1 MASKSRVGSRE
12 LGGEASGPGGRLG
25 LRVWALGA
33 VAWIVALTVCAGA
46 AWAKSYRLPLV
57 EVSFRLLSDGDAEVE
72 EVRTFRFE
80 GSFTWAEIRR
90 STRGRYGVHGIR
102 YRGVWDADTEEP
114 LAFTQRTE
122 GEEVVLRWTYQ
133 AQDTTRRFRIR
144 YRIEQALQRYADVA
158 QFYWQAVE
166 GDHAPIDR
174 VRIRILLPQPSPGLF
189 KVFVHSRTEPGTLNI
204 PPDAKSTE
212 VELRR
217 VPETSFVE
225 VRVLLDPAVFPAAPL
240 RSGETRESLLAD
252 ERRQAQEAVRRGF
265 GDLAMVGGSV
275 LLALGLVAA
284 YVWTYLRYGREP
296 AVPYEGLYER
306 EPPRPV
312 PPAVV
317 SAILS
322 QSRARPENLARG
334 FAATLLEAARVGYVE
349 IEERE
354 SRGVLGLV
362 RDTDL
367 VYRLTDRGRALL
379 EGRPVEVGPRERPL
393 EPFEGEVLHVVFRRA
408 GSGGEVTSDQLEA
421 WGKRMS
427 GKKSNFL
434 RFAEGWGTTLR
445 GWFEE
450 RYFPLDDPT
459 SEAARNVF
467 VLVLFGVV
475 FLSFALLRSG
485 WWVLPAVVTPVGLL
499 LMGLAAKG
507 LPRRTPE
514 AALEVKRWEAFRGFL
529 ADFSAMKD
537 GGPVLL
543 RLWEKYLVYATAL
556 GVAEKLL
563 ENLKLVAVERDE
575 APPRARWFR
584 ASSGREGVAGN
595 LASLDSLARSF
606 QNFHALSRALASSS
620 GTGGGFSR
628 GGGGGGGGGSS
639 RAG

>member
-1 MASKSRVGSRE
+1 MGSESRGSRVDLAGRGRGSRVG
-12 LGGEASGPGGRLG
+12 LRLG
-25 LRVWALGA
+25 ALGA
-33 VAWIVALTVCAGA
+33 VAWVVAFTLCAGTG
-46 AWAKSYRLPLV
+46 WAKSYHHPLV
-57 EVSFRLLSDGDAEVE
+57 EAHFRLLPDGDAEVE
-72 EVRTFRFE
+72 ELRTFRFR
-80 GSFTWAEIRR
+80 GAFTWAEVRR
-90 STRGRYGVHGIR
+90 NTRGQYGVYGIR
-102 YRGVWDADTEEP
+102 YGGVWDADTGQA
-114 LAFTQRTE
+114 LAFTQRRV
-122 GEEVVLRWTYQ
+122 GDEVVLRWTYR
-133 AQDTTRRFRIR
+133 AQDTTRRFRIH
-144 YRIEQALQRYADVA
+144 YRIERAVQRYADVA

-166 GDHAPIDR
+166 GDHAPVDHVR
-174 VRIRILLPQPSPGLF
+174 VRVLLPRASPDLF
-189 KVFVHSRTEPGTLNI
+189 KVFVHSRAEPGTLRIAPN
-204 PPDAKSTE
+204 AESAE
-212 VELRR
+212 VEVRR

-252 ERRQAQEAVRRGF
+252 ERRQSRQGLVGL
-265 GDLAMVGGSV
+265 LAAGGSA

-306 EPPRPV
+306 EPPRPL

-317 SAILS
+317 SAILT
-322 QSRARPENLARG
+322 QSRARPENVARG
-334 FAATLLEAARVGYVE
+334 FAATLLEAARLGYVE
-349 IEERE
+349 VEERE

-379 EGRPVEVGPRERPL
+379 EGRPVEVGPRERAL
-393 EPFEGEVLHVVFRRA
+393 EPFEVEVLDVAFRRA
-408 GSGGEVTSDQLEA
+408 GSGGEATSDQLEA
-421 WGKRMS
+421 WGKTML

-434 RFAEGWGTTLR
+434 RFVETWGPALR
-445 GWFEE
+445 GWFEQ
-450 RYFPLDDPT
+450 RYFRLDDPT

-475 FLSFALLRSG
+475 FLSFALWRPG

-499 LMGLAAKG
+499 LMGLAVRG

-514 AALEVKRWEAFRGFL
+514 AAVEVRRWEAFRRFL

-537 GGPVLL
+537 AGPVLL
-543 RLWEKYLVYATAL
+543 HLWETYLVYATAL

-563 ENLKLVAVERDE
+563 ENLKLVAVERGE
-575 APPRARWFR
+575 TPAPATWFR
-584 ASSGREGVAGN
+584 PSSGRQGGAGS
-595 LASLDSLARSF
+595 LGSLDALARSF
-606 QNFHALSRALASSS
+606 ANFQALSRALASSS
-620 GTGGGFSR
+620 GAGGGFGG

>member
-1 MASKSRVGSRE
+1 MGSRSGGSRADLGGRPSRVG
-12 LGGEASGPGGRLG
+12 
-25 LRVWALGA
+25 LRVGALG
-33 VAWIVALTVCAGA
+33 VAAWLVALTVCAGA
-46 AWAKSYRLPLV
+46 AWAKSYHHPLV
-57 EVSFRLLSDGDAEVE
+57 EVSFRLLPDGDAEVE
-72 EVRTFRFE
+72 ELRTFRFQ
-80 GSFTWAEIRR
+80 GAFTWAEIRR
-90 STRGRYGVHGIR
+90 STRGQYGVYGIR
-102 YRGVWDADTEEP
+102 YAGVWDADTGQA
-114 LAFTQRTE
+114 LAFTQRRE

-133 AQDTTRRFRIR
+133 AQDTTRRFRIH
-144 YRIEQALQRYADVA
+144 YRIEQAVQRYADAA

-174 VRIRILLPQPSPGLF
+174 VRIRILLPRPSPGLF
-189 KVFVHSRTEPGTLNI
+189 KVFVHSRTEPGTLRI
-204 PPDAKSTE
+204 APDAESAE
-212 VELRR
+212 VEVWR
-217 VPETSFVE
+217 VPETSLVE
-225 VRVLLDPAVFPAAPL
+225 VRVLLDPAGFPLAPL

-252 ERRQAQEAVRRGF
+252 ERRQSQEATRQARVG
-265 GDLAMVGGSV
+265 LLTAGGSV

-334 FAATLLEAARVGYVE
+334 FAATLLEAARLGYVE

-379 EGRPVEVGPRERPL
+379 EGRPVEVGARERPL

-434 RFAEGWGTTLR
+434 RFAEGWGPTLR

-467 VLVLFGVV
+467 VLVLLGVV
-475 FLSFALLRSG
+475 FLSFALWRPS

-514 AALEVKRWEAFRGFL
+514 AALEVKRWEAFRRFL
-529 ADFSAMKD
+529 ADFSAIKD
-537 GGPVLL
+537 AGPLLL
-543 RLWEKYLVYATAL
+543 RLWETYLVYATAL

-563 ENLKLVAVERDE
+563 ENLKLVAVERDQ
-575 APPRARWFR
+575 APPRATWFR
-584 ASSGREGVAGN
+584 PSSGRQGVAGN
-595 LASLDSLARSF
+595 LGSLDSLARSF
-606 QNFHALSRALASSS
+606 ANFHALSRALASST